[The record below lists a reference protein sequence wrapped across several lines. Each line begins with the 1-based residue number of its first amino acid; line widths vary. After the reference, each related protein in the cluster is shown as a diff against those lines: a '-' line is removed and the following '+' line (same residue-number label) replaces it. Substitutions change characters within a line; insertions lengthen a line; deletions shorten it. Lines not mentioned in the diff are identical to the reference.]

1 MWSSDQAGAKKMS
14 AVLLILSCMEW
25 DNSLVNHW
33 SPAQTGRADD
43 AGLCLSQVFVVLS
56 LTRTC
61 SEGLWKSVSPHTVS
75 LFLSRWEHWRCWC
88 YCVLGS
94 SANWTMPRVAARRA
108 DTFGCL
114 LGSHVAVA
122 ARLSIFSFQF
132 TGANLLCA
140 AQDIGGAGC
149 EFLIPKE
156 SWSAL
161 KMKN

>member
-1 MWSSDQAGAKKMS
+1 MWSSDQAGAKKVS

-25 DNSLVNHW
+25 DTSLVNHW
-33 SPAQTGRADD
+33 SPAQSGRADD
-43 AGLCLSQVFVVLS
+43 AGLCLSQVFIVFS

-61 SEGLWKSVSPHTVS
+61 SERLWKSVSPHTVS
-75 LFLSRWEHWRCWC
+75 LFLSRWEPWRCWC

-94 SANWTMPRVAARRA
+94 SANWAMPRVAAQRA
-108 DTFGCL
+108 DTFSCL

-132 TGANLLCA
+132 TGANLLRA
-140 AQDIGGAGC
+140 AQDIGGVGC
-149 EFLIPKE
+149 EILIPKE

-161 KMKN
+161 KMKI